1 MTCVRASWWASNAD
15 KMPHRLA
22 VRWGACPPNPPGVR
36 IDSTNHETR
45 FRCFRTFLKA
55 DVLCPW
61 QRGIAPRRLL
71 VTLALFALLL
81 GGCRPQEKAGD
92 HDEKPAKVE
101 KLPQEVE
108 IARITLTETA
118 TQRLGITTAR
128 VSREKVERHRTFG
141 GEVMIPNGKTVVV
154 SAPVP
159 GRIVVPPSGKMPVP
173 GAPVAAN
180 TPILSLVPLL
190 TPERDVLT
198 PAEQVQTANARATLF
213 SAHTVAAGD
222 VQRGKAEVEA
232 AQIALD
238 RATKLFDDGAGTAKA
253 VDDAQGVLAVALT
266 TLRAAEQR
274 EQQLAKLVS
283 DLGVS
288 VGGDLEAE
296 PILFVSPTS
305 GIIRNI
311 GVSIGQAVSQ
321 GAALFEV
328 VDTDVMWVR
337 VPIYADTVPQI
348 RTDATARITGLDGR
362 PQRELD
368 ETTVA
373 RPVVAPPSADPL
385 GTTVDLFF
393 EIDNSARSFRPGQ
406 RVGVELVMQDA
417 AENLV
422 VPAASL
428 LYDIYGGTWVY
439 EAVTENQFER
449 RRVQPLFTD
458 GERAVLATGPP
469 PGTQVVVNGAAELYG
484 TEFGAGK

>member
-1 MTCVRASWWASNAD
+1 V
-15 KMPHRLA
+15 LA
-22 VRWGACPPNPPGVR
+22 V
-36 IDSTNHETR
+36 
-45 FRCFRTFLKA
+45 
-55 DVLCPW
+55 
-61 QRGIAPRRLL
+61 
-71 VTLALFALLL
+71 LL
-81 GGCRPQEKAGD
+81 GGCRPREGTGH

-108 IARITLTETA
+108 IARITLTDAA
-118 TQRLGITTAR
+118 TERLGITTAQ
-128 VSREKVERHRTFG
+128 VSRENVERRRTFG

-154 SAPVP
+154 SAPVA
-159 GRIVVPPSGKMPVP
+159 GRIVDPPSRKMPLP
-173 GAPVAAN
+173 GVRVAAN
-180 TPILSLVPLL
+180 APILSLIPLL

-198 PAEQVQTANARATLF
+198 PAEQIQTANARATLF

-222 VQRGKAEVEA
+222 VERGKAEVEA
-232 AQIALD
+232 AQVALD
-238 RATKLFDDGAGTAKA
+238 RATKLFEDGAGTARA
-253 VDDAQGVLAVALT
+253 VDDAHGVLAVALT

-274 EQQLAKLVS
+274 EQQLARLKA

-288 VGGDLEAE
+288 VAGGDLEAE
-296 PILFVSPTS
+296 PILFVSPTP

-328 VDTDVMWVR
+328 VDTGVMWVR
-337 VPIYADTVPQI
+337 VPIYADSVRQI
-348 RTDATARITGLDGR
+348 RADALARITGLDGR

-385 GTTVDLFF
+385 GTTIDLFF
-393 EIDNSARSFRPGQ
+393 EIDNSAGTLRPGQ
-406 RVGVELVMQDA
+406 RVGMELVMQDA

-439 EAVTENQFER
+439 EAVTANQFER

-458 GERAVLATGPP
+458 EERAVLSTGPA
-469 PGTQVVVNGAAELYG
+469 PGTNVVVDGAAELYG